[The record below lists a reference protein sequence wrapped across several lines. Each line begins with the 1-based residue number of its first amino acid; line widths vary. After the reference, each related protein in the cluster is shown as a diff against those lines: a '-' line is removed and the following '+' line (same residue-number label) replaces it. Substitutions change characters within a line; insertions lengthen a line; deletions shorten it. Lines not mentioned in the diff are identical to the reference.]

1 MKPVY
6 GGKTR
11 WDQDDELSL
20 ITNILN
26 DNHSE
31 LKFNLNINVD
41 EIEELQDVKSN
52 LFLRYVTDW
61 TLHLDENKRI
71 AKDVV
76 DQYDSINKSINKQ
89 AF

>member
-1 MKPVY
+1 M
-6 GGKTR
+6 
-11 WDQDDELSL
+11 

-89 AF
+89 AI